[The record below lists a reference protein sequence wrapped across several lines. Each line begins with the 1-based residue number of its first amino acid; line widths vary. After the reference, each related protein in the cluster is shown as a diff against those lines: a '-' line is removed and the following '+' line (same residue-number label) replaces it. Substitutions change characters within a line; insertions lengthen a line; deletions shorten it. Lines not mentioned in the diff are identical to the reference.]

1 MKNLSIKTKT
11 FFLSGI
17 VMCIML
23 VVGGVGVYA
32 VDYLSKSVT
41 TVSKQSLPAVRNM
54 TLVDMMHD
62 GVRAVVYR
70 SIVAGPEEKA
80 EIDAEYKEFSMNISR
95 YLKEIESLKLNKAL
109 NDQINNTHPTIKKFQ
124 EDGYKVVEAAING
137 DKDKARTLLPEF
149 IKSFE
154 LLEADLGTIGE
165 AIQTEASVQSN
176 DAEKAAHDLTRLSL
190 IIVALGLVVS
200 CFVSYMAY
208 RFING
213 LTVDLLHITR
223 GLKDEAFQIVDTSEE
238 MASVAGKLSEASTEQ
253 AASLQET
260 VASIDEIA
268 AMITRNAD
276 SAATSAKM
284 SEQSTIIAQKGK
296 EKTELM
302 MESIEA
308 IASGNDEIIKQMQK
322 SNTEISEIVKVIQD
336 IGLKTQVINDI
347 VFQTKLL
354 SFNASVEAARAGE
367 HGKGFAVV
375 AEEVGNLASM
385 SGKAAT
391 EITDMLTK
399 SVNRVTDIV
408 NGTKGLMDNLIR
420 QSKEKVEFGNE
431 TARSCAKALEEILSN
446 VSSVNEM
453 VREISTAS
461 QEQSTGVREVNKA
474 MSELDQV
481 TQSNS
486 GIAQD
491 SSKAATGLNQQASR
505 LNSLVAELTTMV
517 GGKSSDESPVTQKKQ
532 MPTRTKHKAP
542 VRSTNVVE
550 LKKPAAKTHYEPKL
564 KKVAGLEFDAPNS
577 NDPRFEDV

>member
-1 MKNLSIKTKT
+1 MKNLSLKTKT

-17 VMCIML
+17 VLCIML

-32 VDYLSKSVT
+32 VDYLSTSVT

-80 EIDAEYKEFSMNISR
+80 EIEAEYKEFSMNISR

-109 NDQINNTHPTIKKFQ
+109 NDEIQKTHPVINKFQ
-124 EDGYKVVEAAING
+124 QDGYKVVEAALAG
-137 DKDKARTLLPEF
+137 DKDKARFLLPEF

-154 LLEADLGTIGE
+154 LLEEELGTIGE
-165 AIQTEASVQSN
+165 SIQAEAAIQSN
-176 DAEKAAHDLTRLSL
+176 DAENAANELMKLSL
-190 IIVALGLVVS
+190 IILALGVVVS
-200 CFVSYMAY
+200 CFVSYLAY

-213 LTVDLLHITR
+213 LTTDLLHITR
-223 GLKDEAFQIVDTSEE
+223 GLKEETYQIVGTSTE

-276 SAATSAKM
+276 SAANSAKM

-296 EKTELM
+296 EKSEQM

-308 IASGNDEIIKQMQK
+308 IASGNEEIIQQMQK
-322 SNTEISEIVKVIQD
+322 SNAEISEIVKVIQE
-336 IGLKTQVINDI
+336 IGQKTQVINDI

-391 EITDMLTK
+391 EITALLTK
-399 SVNRVTDIV
+399 SVNRVTEIV

-420 QSKEKVEFGNE
+420 QSKEKVEFGTE
-431 TARSCAKALEEILSN
+431 TARECSKALEEILAN
-446 VSSVNEM
+446 VSSVNET
-453 VREISTAS
+453 VREISVAS

-486 GIAQD
+486 GIAQE
-491 SSKAATGLNQQASR
+491 SSKAATGLNQQADR
-505 LNSLVAELTTMV
+505 LNSLVAELTKMV
-517 GGKSSDESPVTQKKQ
+517 GGKSTEPAPKVTKKPVQV
-532 MPTRTKHKAP
+532 TK
-542 VRSTNVVE
+542 TNNVIE
-550 LKKPAAKTHYEPKL
+550 LKKPASKTKVEPQL
-564 KKVAGLEFDAPNS
+564 KKVSGLEFGAPSS

>member
-1 MKNLSIKTKT
+1 
-11 FFLSGI
+11 
-17 VMCIML
+17 MCIML

-32 VDYLSKSVT
+32 VDYLSTSVT
-41 TVSKQSLPAVRNM
+41 IVSKQSLPAVRNM

-70 SIVAGPEEKA
+70 SIVAGPEEKG
-80 EIDAEYKEFSMNISR
+80 EIEAEYKEFSMNISR
-95 YLKEIESLKLNKAL
+95 YLKEIETLKLNKTL
-109 NDQINNTHPTIKKFQ
+109 NDEIQKTHPVINKFQ
-124 EDGYKVVEAAING
+124 HDGYKVVEAALAG
-137 DKDKARTLLPEF
+137 DKDKARLLLPEF

-154 LLEADLGTIGE
+154 LLEQDLGTIGE
-165 AIQTEASVQSN
+165 SIQAEAAAQSN
-176 DAEKAAHDLTRLSL
+176 DAENAANELMRLSL
-190 IIVALGLVVS
+190 VILALGIAVS
-200 CFVSYMAY
+200 CFVSYLAY

-213 LTVDLLHITR
+213 LTTDLLQITR
-223 GLKDEAFQIVDTSEE
+223 GLKEETYQIVGTSTE

-276 SAATSAKM
+276 SAANSAKM

-296 EKTELM
+296 EKSEQM
-302 MESIEA
+302 MNSIEA
-308 IASGNDEIIKQMQK
+308 IASGNEEIISQMQK
-322 SNTEISEIVKVIQD
+322 SNAEISEIVKVIQE
-336 IGLKTQVINDI
+336 IGQKTQVINDI

-391 EITDMLTK
+391 EITALLTK
-399 SVNRVTDIV
+399 SVNRVTEIV

-420 QSKEKVEFGNE
+420 QSKEKVDIGTE
-431 TARSCAKALEEILSN
+431 TARECSKALEEILAN
-446 VSSVNEM
+446 VSSVNET
-453 VREISTAS
+453 VREISVAS

-486 GIAQD
+486 GIAQE
-491 SSKAATGLNQQASR
+491 SSKAATGLNQQADR
-505 LNSLVAELTTMV
+505 LNSLVAELTKMV
-517 GGKSSDESPVTQKKQ
+517 GGKSTESA
-532 MPTRTKHKAP
+532 PTRPVKKPAQVTKP
-542 VRSTNVVE
+542 NNVVE
-550 LKKPAAKTHYEPKL
+550 LKKPAPKTKYEPQL
-564 KKVAGLEFDAPNS
+564 KKVAGLEFDAPSS

>member
-1 MKNLSIKTKT
+1 VKNLSIKTKT
-11 FFLSGI
+11 FILSGI
-17 VMCIML
+17 VMCILL
-23 VVGGVGVYA
+23 VVGGVGIYA

-80 EIDAEYKEFSMNISR
+80 EIETEYKEFSANISR
-95 YLKEIESLKLNKAL
+95 YLKEIETLGLNKEL
-109 NDQINNTHPTIKKFQ
+109 NDEIQATHPVIAKFQ
-124 EDGYKVVEAAING
+124 EDGHKVLEASFTG
-137 DKDKARTLLPEF
+137 DKEKARAILPEF
-149 IKSFE
+149 IKSFDK
-154 LLEADLGTIGE
+154 LAVVLEAIGE
-165 AIQTEASVQSN
+165 KIQAQAATQSN

-190 IIVALGLVVS
+190 IIVAFGILVS

-213 LTVDLLHITR
+213 LTTDLLHITQ
-223 GLKDEAFQIVDTSEE
+223 GLKDEAFQIVDTSQE

-260 VASIDEIA
+260 VASIDEIS

-276 SAATSAKM
+276 SATTSAKM
-284 SEQSTIIAQKGK
+284 SEQSTLIAQKGK
-296 EKTELM
+296 EKSELM

-308 IASGNDEIIKQMQK
+308 IASGNDEIISQMQK
-322 SNTEISEIVKVIQD
+322 SNTEISEIIKVIQD
-336 IGLKTQVINDI
+336 IGQKTQVINDI

-391 EITDMLTK
+391 EITDMLSK
-399 SVNRVTDIV
+399 SVNRVTEIV

-420 QSKEKVEFGNE
+420 QSKEKVEFGTS
-431 TARSCAKALEEILSN
+431 TARECSKALEEILSN

-486 GIAQD
+486 GIAQE
-491 SSKAATGLNQQASR
+491 SSKAATGLNQQADR
-505 LNSLVAELTTMV
+505 LNSLVAELTRMV
-517 GGKSSDESPVTQKKQ
+517 GGKETEATPAYAKNSHQPQRPMRTQQK
-532 MPTRTKHKAP
+532 TN
-542 VRSTNVVE
+542 NVVA
-550 LKKPAAKTHYEPKL
+550 LKKPAAKAYSAPQM
-564 KKVAGLEFDAPNS
+564 KKVVGLEFDAPSS

>member
-17 VMCIML
+17 VMCIMI

-95 YLKEIESLKLNKAL
+95 YLKDIEELKLNQAL
-109 NDQINNTHPTIKKFQ
+109 DDQIKATHPTIKKFQ
-124 EDGYKVVEAAING
+124 EDGYKVVETALAG
-137 DKDKARTLLPEF
+137 DKDKARTFLPEF

-154 LLEADLGTIGE
+154 LLEKDLGTIGE
-165 AIQTEASVQSN
+165 AIETEAAVQSN
-176 DAEKAAHDLTRLSL
+176 DAAKAANDLTRLSL
-190 IIVALGLVVS
+190 YIVALGLIVS
-200 CFVSYMAY
+200 CFVSYLAY

-213 LTVDLLHITR
+213 LTVDLLQITR
-223 GLKDEAFQIVDTSEE
+223 GLKEETSQIVTTSQD

-296 EKTELM
+296 EKTEQM

-385 SGKAAT
+385 SGKAAH

-399 SVNRVTDIV
+399 SVNRVTEIV

-420 QSKEKVEFGNE
+420 QSKEKVEFGTE
-431 TARSCAKALEEILSN
+431 TARACSKALEEILAN
-446 VSSVNEM
+446 VSSVNEV

-491 SSKAATGLNQQASR
+491 SSKAATGLNTQADR
-505 LNSLVAELTTMV
+505 LNSLVAELTKMV
-517 GGKSSDESPVTQKKQ
+517 GGKATEETNAPVRKPTQTQ
-532 MPTRTKHKAP
+532 YKAP
-542 VRSTNVVE
+542 VKTNNVVE
-550 LKKPAAKTHYEPKL
+550 LKKPAPKATYQPKL
-564 KKVAGLEFDAPNS
+564 KKVAGLEFDAPSS